1 LAPDDLS
8 RCPACGADE
17 AFAWRAAHEV
27 RRGRPQAVDLPFA
40 RCRNC
45 GTAWLETIPSHDE
58 AELYESG
65 PYDPGAGLVERLPS
79 ALGRLLDRDRLRLL
93 GRLVPGSRVIDIGAG
108 RGRLLDALQ
117 RAGHDAVG
125 VDPFVPESESPDR
138 PPIQRVGIEAAS
150 FEAGSADAVIFWHV
164 LEHLSDP
171 QAAIERAAAWLRPG
185 GRVVVAVPNLASAQ
199 ARIGG
204 DRWFHQDVPR
214 HRTQFTAGGVRALLQ
229 RCGIAVDRT
238 RHLMLEQNVLGM
250 WLTVLNHLTIDRD
263 VPFRA
268 LKGDLEYDQRVD
280 SVRDGALSVFPGIP
294 LLPLAAVAEL
304 VAGVARRGGTVVV
317 RGTRSQ

>member
-1 LAPDDLS
+1 MAPDDRS

-27 RRGRPQAVDLPFA
+27 RRGRAQAVGLPLA
-40 RCRNC
+40 RCRRC
-45 GTAWLETIPSHDE
+45 GTAWLETIPSQDE
-58 AELYESG
+58 SELYESG
-65 PYDPGAGLVERLPS
+65 PYDPGAGLVERLPP
-79 ALGRLLDRDRLRLL
+79 ALGRILDRDRLRLL
-93 GRLVPGSRVIDIGAG
+93 GRLDLGSRVIEVGAG

-125 VDPFVPESESPDR
+125 VDPFAPEADRPDR

-150 FEAGSADAVIFWHV
+150 FDAGSADAVVFWHA

-171 QAAIERAAAWLRPG
+171 HDAIERGAEWLRPG
-185 GRVVVAVPNLASAQ
+185 GRLVVAVPNLASAQ

-214 HRTQFTAGGVRALLQ
+214 HRTQFTAGGVRALLE
-229 RCGIAVDRT
+229 RCGTRVDRT

-250 WLTVLNHLTIDRD
+250 WLTLLNHLTIDRD

-268 LKGDLEYDQRVD
+268 LKRDLEYDKRVD
-280 SVRDGALSVFPGIP
+280 SVRDGVLSVFPGIP
-294 LLPLAAVAEL
+294 LLPLAALAEL
-304 VAGVARRGGTVVV
+304 AAGIVGRGGTVVV
-317 RGTRSQ
+317 RATRS